1 MRGSLPHEGP
11 APPAEEI
18 LKLPTP
24 QQPASQ
30 PEEPIRIRPKAFKPG
45 GGSKLPSN
53 LDIDNQPV
61 SGVRR
66 PYQPQQQPPMAQ
78 PLNMA
83 QVPPMANPPI
93 KEQPVYQP
101 FTPPQA
107 PPSNGNFS
115 SGLVWAILTLIF
127 CCNPLSIASVVL
139 SAIAT
144 GEFKSGD
151 LESAQKHAK
160 LSKIITIIAIALSIL
175 SAIAF
180 SMIPVDETTE
190 ESDDA
195 PTEEVEQIDIE
206 TE

>member
-1 MRGSLPHEGP
+1 MP
-11 APPAEEI
+11 
-18 LKLPTP
+18 
-24 QQPASQ
+24 
-30 PEEPIRIRPKAFKPG
+30 
-45 GGSKLPSN
+45 GGSKLPPN

-61 SGVRR
+61 SGVRK
-66 PYQPQQQPPMAQ
+66 PYQQQQPQQPPMAQ

-127 CCNPLSIASVVL
+127 CCNPLSITSVVL

>member
-1 MRGSLPHEGP
+1 M
-11 APPAEEI
+11 PP
-18 LKLPTP
+18 
-24 QQPASQ
+24 
-30 PEEPIRIRPKAFKPG
+30 
-45 GGSKLPSN
+45 N

-61 SGVRR
+61 SGVRK
-66 PYQPQQQPPMAQ
+66 PYQPQQQQQPQQPQQPPMAQ
-78 PLNMA
+78 PINMS

-107 PPSNGNFS
+107 PTSNGNFS

-127 CCNPLSIASVVL
+127 CCNPLSIVSVVL

-160 LSKIITIIAIALSIL
+160 LSKIITIIAISLSVL

-180 SMIPVDETTE
+180 SMIPVDETTT
-190 ESDDA
+190 
-195 PTEEVEQIDIE
+195 TEEEIEQIDID

>member
-1 MRGSLPHEGP
+1 MP
-11 APPAEEI
+11 
-18 LKLPTP
+18 
-24 QQPASQ
+24 
-30 PEEPIRIRPKAFKPG
+30 
-45 GGSKLPSN
+45 GGSKLPPN

-61 SGVRR
+61 SGVRK
-66 PYQPQQQPPMAQ
+66 PYQQQQPQQPPMAQ

-83 QVPPMANPPI
+83 QVPPMENPPI

-127 CCNPLSIASVVL
+127 CCNPLAIASVIL

-151 LESAQKHAK
+151 VESAQKHAK

-175 SAIAF
+175 SGIAF
-180 SMIPVDETTE
+180 SMIPVDETTT
-190 ESDDA
+190 
-195 PTEEVEQIDIE
+195 TEEEIEQIDID